1 MRYITL
7 CTNNMLLRYITLS
20 TNNML
25 QKHIDK
31 NKNGLLTFNLHV
43 RLNSMA
49 HEKISMKSEVIL
61 ETDGSI
67 RKIQIRTLFHYKKV
81 TRAPLI

>member
-1 MRYITL
+1 
-7 CTNNMLLRYITLS
+7 MLLLYITLS
-20 TNNML
+20 TNNLL
-25 QKHIDK
+25 QNIDK

-67 RKIQIRTLFHYKKV
+67 RKIQIRTLFHYRKV
-81 TRAPLI
+81 KRAPLI